1 MNQRWGNISIMW
13 CVLPAENRELVEQAK
28 LVDPTVKKTLRLI
41 CLRPVTC
48 FECCHAPMDYR
59 TF

>member
-1 MNQRWGNISIMW
+1 MNQRWRNTDPLCS
-13 CVLPAENRELVEQAK
+13 VLPAENWELVEQAK

-41 CLRPVTC
+41 CLRPVSC